1 MWNFSNRGLI
11 IIYPQDLLGYKN
23 VAVLFI
29 FLDQLNAIWF
39 STAFEIR
46 SKTSLCPKTD
56 HHTIAIKL
64 KNNIELSL
72 DSQFL
77 LK

>member
-46 SKTSLCPKTD
+46 SKTSLCPKTPLQ
-56 HHTIAIKL
+56 IKL